1 MRIVI
6 ADDHEIFRDGLS
18 LMLSRQKDIELAGE
32 ADNGLQLVEMVRRLQ
47 PDVIIT
53 DIKMP
58 IMDGLEATRI
68 LLKEFPGLK
77 IIALSM
83 FDEEN
88 LVVDMLEAG
97 AKGYLQ
103 KNADK
108 TEIVEAI
115 NTVYTNNTYYCR
127 RTTSKLAS
135 LIAKSK
141 YSWHVKKNTVTFS
154 ERELGIIKLICQQQT
169 AQQIADTLFLS
180 RRTIEGYRIKIL
192 EKMNAKTTAGV
203 VVYAL
208 KHGIIAEKDLQ

>member
-18 LMLSRQKDIELAGE
+18 LMLSRQQGIELVGE
-32 ADNGLQLVEMVRRLQ
+32 ADNGLQLIELVRQLQ
-47 PDVIIT
+47 PDVVIT

-58 IMDGLEATRI
+58 VMDGLESTKI
-68 LLKEFPGLK
+68 LLKEFPDLR

-88 LVVDMLEAG
+88 LVIDMLDAG

-108 TEIVEAI
+108 TEILEAI
-115 NTVYTNNTYYCR
+115 NTVYGNNTYYCR
-127 RTTSKLAS
+127 HTTSKLAM

-141 YSWHVKKNTVTFS
+141 YSWHEKKNAVSFS
-154 ERELGIIKLICQQQT
+154 DRELEIIKLICQQLT
-169 AQQIADTLFLS
+169 AQQIADVLFLS
-180 RRTIEGYRIKIL
+180 RRTVEGYRFKIL
-192 EKMNAKTTAGV
+192 EKMNARNTAGV

-208 KHGIIAEKDLQ
+208 KHNIILEKELR

>member
-18 LMLSRQKDIELAGE
+18 LMLSRQEGVELIGE
-32 ADNGLQLVEMVRRLQ
+32 ADNGFQLIELVRKLQ
-47 PDVIIT
+47 PDVVIT

-58 IMDGLEATRI
+58 VMDGLEATRI
-68 LLKEFPGLK
+68 LLKEFPELK
-77 IIALSM
+77 IITLSM

-97 AKGYLQ
+97 SKGYLQ

-108 TEIVEAI
+108 SEILEAI
-115 NTVYTNNTYYCR
+115 NAVYTNNTYYCR

-141 YSWHVKKNTVTFS
+141 YSWQPKKIAVSFS
-154 ERELGIIKLICQQQT
+154 DREIEIIKLICQQYT

-180 RRTIEGYRIKIL
+180 RRTVEGYRFKIL
-192 EKMNAKTTAGV
+192 EKMNAKNTAGV
-203 VVYAL
+203 VIYAL
-208 KHGIIAEKDLQ
+208 KNNIISEKDLK